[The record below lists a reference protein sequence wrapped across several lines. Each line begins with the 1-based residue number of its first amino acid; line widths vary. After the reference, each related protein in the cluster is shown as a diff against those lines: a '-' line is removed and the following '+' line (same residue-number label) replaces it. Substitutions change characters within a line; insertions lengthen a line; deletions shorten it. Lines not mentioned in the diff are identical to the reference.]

1 MNLAQILDKSFTVIW
16 IGGNDDKELNQS
28 LSQDVGINATN
39 AFNIFELAE
48 LGKRAKFAVTNDSA
62 PMHILSCS
70 QIPVFGLFGPTY
82 ARRTHALGQI
92 DNVIT
97 VNNIIAKNDHEF
109 TPQDI
114 SNISLDMV
122 VNKLKEKN
130 LI

>member
-1 MNLAQILDKSFTVIW
+1 
-16 IGGNDDKELNQS
+16 
-28 LSQDVGINATN
+28 
-39 AFNIFELAE
+39 
-48 LGKRAKFAVTNDSA
+48 
-62 PMHILSCS
+62 MHILSCS